1 MEYIKGELRTE
12 GAAGKSSRG
21 LNSMVDGSSV
31 EPVPDAYALLGFLAE
46 RYQAKYMI
54 DVSPAAASAALR
66 RSAAIPLM
74 AFDAA
79 KAGDLDAATV
89 EQSIVIYNCGGG
101 RGDELNE
108 HRGHLADLASR
119 VRALI
124 VTAPAAGRSNDD
136 CERLLIASGLRP
148 SFLGLT
154 VNASNDLAKN
164 TSIAII
170 DHAPELRSVTVPDEF
185 RPLALIASYNEIDIL
200 PQVVAHF
207 VADGIAVHVLDHWST
222 DGTFE
227 RVCALATQT
236 ELVTISRF
244 PPQGR
249 QAHFAL
255 SPQLREKARIAALHP
270 GRWIIHADSDQ
281 VRCSPWSN
289 VSFRRGLFIA
299 DRMGFNA
306 IDYTVCEFRPVR
318 GDRAPSEDLKTAMPY
333 FAFGD
338 QPYHFLQIHTW
349 RQGADVVEL
358 ERAGGHCVSFTGQKV
373 FPYKFILKH
382 FPFRGPEHAR
392 RKIFCE
398 RLPRFSPQE
407 RARGWHYHYDHFKYQ
422 DRFLWPEDALLKY
435 DELNTRREHLVE
447 LISGIGIVRGAAAS
461 HRV

>member
-1 MEYIKGELRTE
+1 
-12 GAAGKSSRG
+12 
-21 LNSMVDGSSV
+21 MVDGSSA

-54 DVSPAAASAALR
+54 DVSPAAARAALR
-66 RSAAIPLM
+66 QNSTIPLM
-74 AFDAA
+74 ALDAA
-79 KAGDLDAATV
+79 KARDLDATMV
-89 EQSIVIYNCGGG
+89 EQSVVIYNSA
-101 RGDELNE
+101 GDRCDVLTEL
-108 HRGHLADLASR
+108 RGHLADLALR
-119 VRALI
+119 ARALI

-136 CERLLIASGLRP
+136 CERLLIAAGLRP

-154 VNASNDLAKN
+154 VNASDDLAKH
-164 TSIAII
+164 TCIAII
-170 DHAPELRSVTVPDEF
+170 DHAPDLRCVAVPDEF
-185 RPLALIASYNEIDIL
+185 CPLALIASYNEIDIL
-200 PQVVAHF
+200 PQVVAQF
-207 VADGIAVHVLDHWST
+207 VADGIAVRVLDHWST

-227 RVCALATQT
+227 RICALAKQT
-236 ELVTISRF
+236 EMVTISRF

-255 SPQLREKARIAALHP
+255 APQLREKTRIAALHP

-281 VRCSPWSN
+281 VRCSPWGN

-318 GDRAPSEDLKTAMPY
+318 GDLAPGEDLKTAMPY
-333 FAFGD
+333 FAFGN
-338 QPYHFLQIHTW
+338 QPHHFLQIDTW

-358 ERAGGHCVSFTGQKV
+358 ERAGGHCVSFAGQKV
-373 FPYKFILKH
+373 FPYNFILKH

-392 RKIFCE
+392 RKIFGE

-407 RARGWHYHYDHFKYQ
+407 RAHGWHYHYDHFKYQ
-422 DRFLWPEDALLKY
+422 DRFLWPEDALLKF
-435 DELNTRREHLVE
+435 DELNTRREYLVE
-447 LISGIGIVRGAAAS
+447 LISGIGVVRGAAAS

>member
-1 MEYIKGELRTE
+1 
-12 GAAGKSSRG
+12 
-21 LNSMVDGSSV
+21 
-31 EPVPDAYALLGFLAE
+31 
-46 RYQAKYMI
+46 MI
-54 DVSPAAASAALR
+54 DASPAAASATLR
-66 RSAAIPLM
+66 QNATIPLM
-74 AFDAA
+74 AVDAA

-89 EQSIVIYNCGGG
+89 EQSVVIYNCAGD
-101 RGDELNE
+101 RGDGLTGL
-108 HRGHLADLASR
+108 RDGLAGLALR
-119 VRALI
+119 ARALI
-124 VTAPAAGRSNDD
+124 VTAPAAGRSNSD

-164 TSIAII
+164 TCIAII
-170 DHAPELRSVTVPDEF
+170 DHAPDLRSVAVPDEF

-227 RVCALATQT
+227 RVCAFAKQT
-236 ELVTISRF
+236 DLVTISRF

-270 GRWIIHADSDQ
+270 DRWVIHADSDQ
-281 VRCSPWSN
+281 VRCSPWSHI
-289 VSFRRGLFIA
+289 SFRRGLFIA

-306 IDYTVCEFRPVR
+306 IDYTVCEFRPVL
-318 GDRAPSEDLKTAMPY
+318 GDLAPSEDLKTAMPY

-338 QPYHFLQIHTW
+338 QPHHFVQIDTW
-349 RQGADVVEL
+349 RQDAEHVDL
-358 ERAGGHCVSFTGQKV
+358 ERAAGHRVSFAGQKV

-382 FPFRGPEHAR
+382 FSLRGPEHAR
-392 RKIFCE
+392 RKIFGE
-398 RLPRFSPQE
+398 RLPRFSPLE

-422 DRFLWPEDALLKY
+422 DRFLWPKDELLKF
-435 DELNTRREHLVE
+435 DELNTRREYLVE